1 MYSSAYHHK
10 IVLLTSS
17 FQYPPRRL
25 LFGRARLY
33 LDRIE
38 LTGWHVGEKFHALI
52 PLDEVC
58 RIEWHLEGGAGPNA
72 VFHLEDGRVIELVL
86 KQGSLWKHT
95 LEERM
100 RWSSPGRYRLAPAR
114 PPVDLPLSELITYST
129 GMG

>member
-1 MYSSAYHHK
+1 MYSRYQHK
-10 IVLLTSS
+10 VVLLTSS

-38 LTGWHVGEKFHALI
+38 LTGWHVGEKYHQSI
-52 PLDEVC
+52 PLNEVC
-58 RIEWHLEGGAGPNA
+58 RIEWHLEAADGPN
-72 VFHLEDGRVIELVL
+72 VIFHMEDGSSFPLIL
-86 KQGSLWKHT
+86 KQAALWKHT

-100 RWSSPGRYRLAPAR
+100 RWSTPGQYHLAPPR
-114 PPVDLPLSELITYST
+114 PQPDLPLQDVVAYTT